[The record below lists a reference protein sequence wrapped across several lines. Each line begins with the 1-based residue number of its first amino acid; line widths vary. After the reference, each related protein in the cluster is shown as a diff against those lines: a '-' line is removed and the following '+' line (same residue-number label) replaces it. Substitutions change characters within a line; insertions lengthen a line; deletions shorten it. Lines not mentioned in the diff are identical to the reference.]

1 MSFNR
6 AERIIIN
13 SKEQSVSSGD
23 VKGTLSHSPSAR
35 NMNDGEQI
43 FARESN
49 KPLALY
55 KKFNTLILD
64 EATSAMDNK
73 SEELIMN
80 EIFDIQNKTI
90 IIIINK

>member
-1 MSFNR
+1 MVYILYWRSR
-6 AERIIIN
+6 
-13 SKEQSVSSGD
+13 
-23 VKGTLSHSPSAR
+23 
-35 NMNDGEQI
+35 
-43 FARESN
+43 
-49 KPLALY
+49 KPDLRWRKQKLLLRALY

-90 IIIINK
+90 IIIAHRLTTVKNCDIILEFESGKNN